1 MEGVRQGQGSWKSAK
16 INGDIYVGTY
26 EADKKNGYGRY
37 VWANGCIYE
46 GGFANDLKQIFINI
60 GTERGEL
67 RTRTEKKSKEFGRK
81 AIW

>member
-46 GGFANDLKQIFINI
+46 GGFANDVK
-60 GTERGEL
+60 
-67 RTRTEKKSKEFGRK
+67 
-81 AIW
+81 